1 MSLCRTPSLI
11 GALLNF
17 RVYNIIFVGDIEQ
30 AFLHISLHPNHLD
43 YVRFMR
49 YKDVEKTD
57 FESFENKELKKC
69 RISRVLFGVAFWCGF
84 LVWLFGVA
92 FWSFLLFSTI
102 THHKGK
108 CNHDPDFFKKILC
121 LLHVSDPNSRD
132 VDVTSGFEFFC
143 ICSNRLTWIAWL
155 R

>member
-49 YKDVEKTD
+49 YKDVEKID

-69 RISRVLFGVAFWCGF
+69 RICRV
-84 LVWLFGVA
+84 LFGVA
-92 FWSFLLFSTI
+92 FWSFLLFSTV

-108 CNHDPDFFKKILC
+108 CSHDPDFFKKILC
-121 LLHVSDPNSRD
+121 LLHVSDPNSGD
-132 VDVTSGFEFFC
+132 IEVTSGFEFFC
-143 ICSNRLTWIAWL
+143 ICSDRLTWLAWL